1 MKIQST
7 MLEPGSII
15 VWKDYSLLKKIW
27 YNISRKNLPYN
38 KFTLI
43 TQKTELLSINGN
55 FDNDTAIYEP
65 IRKYSKLEA
74 NKLAVITG
82 SLRYSNNW
90 LDIAD
95 IINAIR
101 PNTISG
107 SITLDKCK
115 YYRKISFNEKST
127 KYIY

>member
-1 MKIQST
+1 MKVQST

-15 VWKDYSLLKKIW
+15 VWKDYNFLKKAW
-27 YNISRKNLPYN
+27 YGLWNKHLPYN
-38 KFTLI
+38 RFTLI

-55 FDNDTAIYEP
+55 FDNETAIYEP

-95 IINAIR
+95 IINVIR
-101 PNTISG
+101 PNTISS
-107 SITLDKCK
+107 SITLDECK
-115 YYRKISFNEKST
+115 YYRRLNFNEKST

>member
-27 YNISRKNLPYN
+27 YNFLKRDLPYN

-43 TQKTELLSINGN
+43 TQKTELLSVNGN
-55 FDNDTAIYEP
+55 FDSNTAIYEP
-65 IRKYSKLEA
+65 IRKYSKLES

-82 SLRYSNNW
+82 SLRYSNN
-90 LDIAD
+90 
-95 IINAIR
+95 
-101 PNTISG
+101 
-107 SITLDKCK
+107 
-115 YYRKISFNEKST
+115 
-127 KYIY
+127 

>member
-27 YNISRKNLPYN
+27 YNFLKRDLPYN

-43 TQKTELLSINGN
+43 TQKTELLSVNSN
-55 FDNDTAIYEP
+55 FDSNTAIYEP
-65 IRKYSKLEA
+65 IRKYSKLES

-95 IINAIR
+95 IINVIR

-107 SITLDKCK
+107 SITLDECK

>member
-27 YNISRKNLPYN
+27 YNFLKRDLPYN

-43 TQKTELLSINGN
+43 TQKTELLSVNGN
-55 FDNDTAIYEP
+55 FDNNTAIYEP
-65 IRKYSKLEA
+65 IRKYSKLES

-95 IINAIR
+95 IINVIR

-107 SITLDKCK
+107 SIILDKCK

>member
-1 MKIQST
+1 

-27 YNISRKNLPYN
+27 YNFLKRDLPYN

-43 TQKTELLSINGN
+43 TQKTELLSVNGN
-55 FDNDTAIYEP
+55 FDNNTAIYEP
-65 IRKYSKLEA
+65 IRKYSKLES

-95 IINAIR
+95 IINVIR

-107 SITLDKCK
+107 PITLDKCK

>member
-27 YNISRKNLPYN
+27 YNFLKRDLPYN

-43 TQKTELLSINGN
+43 TQKTELLSVNGN
-55 FDNDTAIYEP
+55 FDNNTAIYEP
-65 IRKYSKLEA
+65 IRKYSKLES

-95 IINAIR
+95 IINVIR

-107 SITLDKCK
+107 PITLDKCK

>member
-1 MKIQST
+1 

-27 YNISRKNLPYN
+27 YNFLKRDLPYN

-43 TQKTELLSINGN
+43 TQKTELLSVNGN
-55 FDNDTAIYEP
+55 FDSNTAIYEP
-65 IRKYSKLEA
+65 IRKYSKLES

-82 SLRYSNNW
+82 SLRYW

-95 IINAIR
+95 IINVIR

-107 SITLDKCK
+107 SITLDECK

>member
-7 MLEPGSII
+7 MLEPGSIV

-65 IRKYSKLEA
+65 ISIVSQKQ
-74 NKLAVITG
+74 
-82 SLRYSNNW
+82 
-90 LDIAD
+90 
-95 IINAIR
+95 INQ
-101 PNTISG
+101 P
-107 SITLDKCK
+107 L
-115 YYRKISFNEKST
+115 
-127 KYIY
+127 